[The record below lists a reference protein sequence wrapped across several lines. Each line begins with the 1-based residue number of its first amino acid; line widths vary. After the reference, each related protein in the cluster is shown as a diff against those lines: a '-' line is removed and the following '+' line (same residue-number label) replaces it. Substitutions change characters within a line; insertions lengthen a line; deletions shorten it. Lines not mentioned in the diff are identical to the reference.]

1 MPDVLSSLV
10 PVFLVIV
17 AGWATRAT
25 RTIDEAAWAGFEKVT
40 YYVLFPAVII
50 ETLVKAD
57 LTRVPILGVGGAL
70 IAAILTMSALL
81 LALRSRLSALLKMD
95 GPAFTSVFQGATRWN
110 TFVALAVSGSLFGPA
125 GLTVSAVAI
134 AAMIPL
140 LNVLAIGVLSRYAA
154 AKPLTARGFVV
165 TLVKN
170 PFVWSCMVGIAL
182 NIVAPPIPKTLLS
195 ATEILGKASLAA
207 GLLVVGAGLDVSRL
221 HRPSPA
227 LLISLVLKLMLM
239 PVLAAGFASAF
250 GVSGVGLGVVVI
262 STSVPTASGAY
273 ILARQ
278 MGGDAPL
285 MAEILTLQTLAA
297 MLTMPLALVLLA
309 G

>member
-1 MPDVLSSLV
+1 VPDVLSSLV
-10 PVFLVIV
+10 PVFLVIMV
-17 AGWATRAT
+17 GWITRIT
-25 RTIDEAAWAGFEKVT
+25 RTIEEGAWAGFEKVT
-40 YYVLFPAVII
+40 YHVLFPAVII
-50 ETLVKAD
+50 ETLAKAE

-70 IAAILTMSALL
+70 IAAILSMTALL
-81 LALRSRLSALLKMD
+81 LAVRRPLSALLRMD
-95 GPAFTSVFQGATRWN
+95 GPAFTSLFQGATRWN
-110 TFVALAVSGSLFGPA
+110 TFVALAVAGSIYGAP

-140 LNVLAIGVLSRYAA
+140 LNVLAIAVLSRYAA
-154 AKPLTARGFVV
+154 AEPLTLRGFVV
-165 TLVKN
+165 ALVKN

-182 NIVAPPIPKTLLS
+182 NLLAIPLPKMLMST
-195 ATEILGKASLAA
+195 TEILGKAALAA

-227 LLISLVLKLMLM
+227 ILVSVVLKLALM
-239 PVLAAGFASAF
+239 PVFATGFALAF

-262 STSVPTASGAY
+262 STSVPTAGGAY

-297 MLTMPLALVLLA
+297 MLTMPVALVVLA